1 MKKIAIILGCQGMG
15 DIFCGVPTIK
25 FLYYLYN
32 EPVHVYTYSPEL
44 LKNYPY
50 MNIHHIDDMNTIDTN
65 KYSIIHTFNTQN
77 FAHNRMD
84 IRQFHAVNIGIQLTP
99 SEMETEFFADEYK
112 PITNLPE
119 QFVAIHPVK
128 TWPSRTWEKERWQEL
143 VDKLADVNIPVVA
156 VGKESQEKG
165 SFNTKK
171 PTYKL
176 NIRNGLDL
184 LNKTDIHQTWHIL
197 NKSDIT
203 VTTNSGILIIAGMT
217 DTHIIEIGGSFDPYF
232 RSPYR
237 KGTQDYKH
245 SFILGECKLFCAT
258 DTKYSIKY
266 NSLPKKM
273 APITYCLENP
283 QTFGTEDDPDPNI
296 YKCHP
301 TTDQIY
307 NEIIKVFKR
316 KASNSNE
323 GKIIL

>member
-1 MKKIAIILGCQGMG
+1 
-15 DIFCGVPTIK
+15 
-25 FLYYLYN
+25 
-32 EPVHVYTYSPEL
+32 
-44 LKNYPY
+44 
-50 MNIHHIDDMNTIDTN
+50 
-65 KYSIIHTFNTQN
+65 
-77 FAHNRMD
+77 
-84 IRQFHAVNIGIQLTP
+84 
-99 SEMETEFFADEYK
+99 
-112 PITNLPE
+112 
-119 QFVAIHPVK
+119 
-128 TWPSRTWEKERWQEL
+128 
-143 VDKLADVNIPVVA
+143 
-156 VGKESQEKG
+156 
-165 SFNTKK
+165 
-171 PTYKL
+171 
-176 NIRNGLDL
+176 
-184 LNKTDIHQTWHIL
+184 
-197 NKSDIT
+197 
-203 VTTNSGILIIAGMT
+203 MT